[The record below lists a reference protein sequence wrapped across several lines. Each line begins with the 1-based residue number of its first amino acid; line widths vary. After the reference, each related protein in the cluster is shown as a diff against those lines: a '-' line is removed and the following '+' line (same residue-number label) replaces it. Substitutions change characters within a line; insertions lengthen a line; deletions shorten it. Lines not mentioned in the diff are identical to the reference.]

1 MNKPL
6 YILVGLL
13 AVSGSAHAACASKSK
28 TIFSCATTNGKYVE
42 VCDAGS
48 TIGYSFG
55 KKGATPELALKIP
68 RDEVTTAQWNGIG
81 RYIYYAVN
89 IRNGD
94 ALYSVYS
101 STDKNSKRQETE
113 WGINV
118 EVSGNQAA
126 TIKCSPKS
134 VVDNMEGVE
143 LREQE

>member
-6 YILVGLL
+6 YILAGLL

-48 TIGYSFG
+48 VIGYSFG
-55 KKGATPELALKIP
+55 KKGAPELALKIP
-68 RDEVTTAQWNGIG
+68 RDEVTTTQWKGIG
-81 RYIYYAVN
+81 RYISYTVN
-89 IRNGD
+89 IPNAD
-94 ALYSVYS
+94 AVYSVYS
-101 STDKNSKRQETE
+101 STDKNAKRQETE

-134 VVDNMEGVE
+134 VVDNMQGVD